1 MAFWRAF
8 GDLVPGYGTKTR
20 RNTSTHFGKMTGASI
35 YFDTAPFI
43 YLLEGHPEYTGRVEQ
58 VIRRSVADGLAFH
71 TSVLAIMEFE
81 VKPLQLNRIDII
93 QAFEALLRDL
103 NFVVQPVTREIARQA
118 ATMRAALPAIK
129 GLDALH
135 LSTAMNG
142 QCQTFLTNDKQ
153 LTQIPGI
160 NALVLSQVP

>member
-1 MAFWRAF
+1 
-8 GDLVPGYGTKTR
+8 
-20 RNTSTHFGKMTGASI
+20 
-35 YFDTAPFI
+35 
-43 YLLEGHPEYTGRVEQ
+43 
-58 VIRRSVADGLAFH
+58 
-71 TSVLAIMEFE
+71 MEFE